1 MRDLYWTRSDA
12 RHCKRHGCRQIYSK
26 RFRNVL
32 KDRVCKA
39 GSVVL
44 RNAGRNAKSSWKR
57 KREEKK
63 ESSPQVETQICSY
76 ISNTSG
82 RASER
87 YIEVAR
93 TTLEKSRLSRPVPWF
108 TERRC
113 HHNFLFLSFFAYF
126 LQFFAIFS
134 FIISLFAPEN
144 IVDNIICFNIIR
156 VTRKIDPKRHMD
168 KLASAA
174 VHTLYKLYYR
184 STCL

>member
-44 RNAGRNAKSSWKR
+44 RNAGRNAKSSLKR

-63 ESSPQVETQICSY
+63 KQAPVKWKPKSAVIFL
-76 ISNTSG
+76 IRSG

-113 HHNFLFLSFFAYF
+113 HHNFLFSFFF
-126 LQFFAIFS
+126 CLFFAIFS
-134 FIISLFAPEN
+134 YFISLFAPEN
-144 IVDNIICFNIIR
+144 IVDNIISFNIIR

-168 KLASAA
+168 KLASAE
-174 VHTLYKLYYR
+174 VHTLYKLYCR